1 MRIGKKGDCKGVG
14 LMNLIGLHIPIAAG
28 PSWQYSFFD
37 LSIPDLI
44 VVGLMIIVFIL
55 AILIPFSGG
64 HHDGQN

>member
-1 MRIGKKGDCKGVG
+1 
-14 LMNLIGLHIPIAAG
+14 MNLIGLRIPIAAG

-44 VVGLMIIVFIL
+44 VVGLMIIVFVL